1 MRDST
6 VVLEVIE
13 LDMAEELR
21 INPNRG
27 TGKGHKL

>member
-1 MRDST
+1 MRNSK
-6 VVLEVIE
+6 VVLKVNE

-21 INPNRG
+21 INANGG